1 MKKILTFTA
10 ALVMAAASM
19 SAQDLVIVHL
29 NDTHS
34 HLEPLRA
41 SEPGKG
47 TGGVIERAAY
57 MDSIR
62 TANGKRNVLLL
73 HAGDF
78 SQGTSYF
85 TKLKGDIE
93 IKVINAMKY
102 DVVTL
107 GNHEF
112 DNGIEELSRR
122 MKSLKCKVVCAN
134 YDFLHSNSGN
144 M

>member
-1 MKKILTFTA
+1 M
-10 ALVMAAASM
+10 V
-19 SAQDLVIVHL
+19 VVHF

-34 HLEPLRA
+34 HLEPIRA

-47 TGGVIERAAY
+47 TGGVIERAACL
-57 MDSIR
+57 DSIR

-122 MKSLKCKVVCAN
+122 MKS
-134 YDFLHSNSGN
+134 
-144 M
+144 

>member
-34 HLEPLRA
+34 HLEPLRE

-47 TGGVIERAAY
+47 TGGVIERAACL
-57 MDSIR
+57 DSIR
-62 TANGKRNVLLL
+62 TVNGKRNVLLL

-78 SQGTSYF
+78 SQGAYATFSCPWPCR
-85 TKLKGDIE
+85 TGDLRNKG
-93 IKVINAMKY
+93 KP
-102 DVVTL
+102 
-107 GNHEF
+107 
-112 DNGIEELSRR
+112 
-122 MKSLKCKVVCAN
+122 CP
-134 YDFLHSNSGN
+134 
-144 M
+144 